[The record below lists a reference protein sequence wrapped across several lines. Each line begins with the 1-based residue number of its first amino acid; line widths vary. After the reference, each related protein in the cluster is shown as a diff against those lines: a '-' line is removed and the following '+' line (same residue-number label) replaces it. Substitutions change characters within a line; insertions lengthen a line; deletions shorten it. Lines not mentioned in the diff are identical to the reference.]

1 MPAAAEWRAADA
13 HVSAAAQD
21 PRIAAVLDAVNRI
34 DTAVVSDDHAAF
46 VALLGSELAVNNP
59 QNSVSAR
66 DDVVRFNASGRIS
79 YSRFERII
87 EYAGV
92 RDGMVLI
99 MGEERVVPK
108 GDHPLAGKEVRRRFT
123 DLWALENGRWV
134 LTARQATVVET
145 R

>member
-13 HVSAAAQD
+13 RVSAAAQD
-21 PRIAAVLDAVNRI
+21 PRIAAALDAVNRI
-34 DTAVVSDDHAAF
+34 DASVIADDHAAF
-46 VALLGSELAVNNP
+46 VGLLGRDLVVNNP

-66 DDVVRFNASGRIS
+66 DDVVRLNANGRIS
-79 YSRFERII
+79 YSRFERIV
-87 EYAGV
+87 EHVGL

-108 GDHPLAGKEVRRRFT
+108 GAHPLAGREVRRRFT
-123 DLWALENGRWV
+123 DLWALEDGRWV
-134 LTARQATVVET
+134 LAARQATVVET